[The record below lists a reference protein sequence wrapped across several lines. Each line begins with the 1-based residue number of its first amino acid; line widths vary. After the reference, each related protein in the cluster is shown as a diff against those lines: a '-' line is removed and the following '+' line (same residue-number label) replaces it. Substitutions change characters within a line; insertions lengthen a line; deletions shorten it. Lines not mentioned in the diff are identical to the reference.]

1 MGMQVTYAP
10 RLIDKESISS
20 LHFPQEDVITTT
32 SDRQKRMNDLINAN
46 ELGDLA
52 QYKVKILFHDDKGPK
67 KVETTIW
74 NTTKSDVVLKFGIT
88 IPIHRIYKVFFP

>member
-10 RLIDKESISS
+10 RLIDKESIST
-20 LHFPQEDVITTT
+20 LHFPTEDVILAPTE
-32 SDRQKRMNDLINAN
+32 RQKRMNDLMNAN

-52 QYKVKILFHDDKGPK
+52 QYKVKIIFRDDAGLK

-74 NTTKSDVVLKFGIT
+74 NTTKDDVVLKFGIT
-88 IPIHRIYKVFFP
+88 IPIRRISKVFFP